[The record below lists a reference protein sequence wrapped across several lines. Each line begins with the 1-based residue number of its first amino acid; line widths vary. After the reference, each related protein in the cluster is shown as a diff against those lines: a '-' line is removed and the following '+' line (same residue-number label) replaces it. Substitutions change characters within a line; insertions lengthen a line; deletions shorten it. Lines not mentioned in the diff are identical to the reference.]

1 MKDIRSALI
10 LILGGI
16 VRISEVVLQ
25 KQFHNVVQS
34 EKVFLV
40 LTLGGV
46 VLTLSD
52 KGGVGEL
59 IGIKLQIACTG
70 RCCTL
75 YSVQY
80 HLQRK
85 YKRIAKKKYI

>member
-25 KQFHNVVQS
+25 KQFHKVVQS

-40 LTLGGV
+40 LTLGRV
-46 VLTLSD
+46 SSFLTELCALVL
-52 KGGVGEL
+52 
-59 IGIKLQIACTG
+59 Q
-70 RCCTL
+70 
-75 YSVQY
+75 
-80 HLQRK
+80 
-85 YKRIAKKKYI
+85 

>member
-1 MKDIRSALI
+1 M
-10 LILGGI
+10 
-16 VRISEVVLQ
+16 RINHVVLQ
-25 KQFHNVVQS
+25 KQFHKVVQS

-59 IGIKLQIACTG
+59 IGIKLQIACTAAA
-70 RCCTL
+70 
-75 YSVQY
+75 VQC

-85 YKRIAKKKYI
+85 IKMYCKEEIHVN